1 MKQTIVVLALTVV
14 DEQPYKNMNIPFSV
28 VPHNL
33 SYRRSDETPNQSMI
47 LPRTLK
53 LQ

>member
-1 MKQTIVVLALTVV
+1 MKQTIVVLVLTVV
-14 DEQPYKNMNIPFSV
+14 DEQPYKNMNIPFSF

-33 SYRRSDETPNQSMI
+33 SYRYDETPNQSMI